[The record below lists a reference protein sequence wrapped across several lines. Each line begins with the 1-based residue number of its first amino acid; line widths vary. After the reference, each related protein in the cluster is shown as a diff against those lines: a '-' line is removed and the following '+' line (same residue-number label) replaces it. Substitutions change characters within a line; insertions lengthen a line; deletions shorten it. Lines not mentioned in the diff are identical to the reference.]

1 MDVCSDF
8 VSPIEQHWNEASA
21 LRDSRT
27 RQLLAQTVSPYYGF
41 DSGTASNVLLRRH
54 RNRVNAERLSSRN
67 SSRPSSDF
75 FESSRS
81 RSRSRNDS
89 SSISNDVFIA
99 GSRDENRGASGTP
112 VCVAPPDI
120 LPIYE
125 QKQLFAA
132 AAINSRTTSSSRPT
146 NISPSL
152 HPSTSNNLTLTN
164 RQRNPNLHE
173 LTRLKATNA
182 QRTTVS
188 TNISYNVNQV
198 SGGDLTAGTSA
209 SSINSLLST
218 AEKSPGFTRR
228 DSDKPVRRI
237 ECKPNQA
244 EFSGLKSR
252 GLKPIVH
259 RTTPIVARKN
269 VPFDGRV
276 NQQKISLRSHLSN
289 TASSGQRSSPREILE
304 QRVTSSGYNFR
315 AVVGAKPYPVIFD
328 SDTASTISDEFFVP
342 FKIGNV
348 FAQQNRPQTT
358 TKRFIRSQDVV
369 IGALSNECSLEFRIP
384 KFYSK
389 EIADWSI
396 SASYQ
401 QNRKCCEFTRKT
413 RNVGR
418 VINFAS
424 ERILEGVKHEDLDS
438 ILISP
443 RKLYANII
451 AGEQASDLK
460 SRISFSCVKQEQLN
474 VREPR
479 RIKETNLDFSSETKD
494 DVVPPE
500 LSSGDIFVSDQ
511 DIKDNKIR
519 CQLAKIVSSS
529 EEGVNRS
536 DSDDVLFNCKDQDF
550 NGVLVMQLFNLI
562 GRLTEEMKQLETDC
576 VEMRAE
582 LTELKL
588 KSNQASPVCQR
599 CVSAKIE
606 ANIDSQTIDHQ
617 SSEQNRAKG
626 RPSGDHC
633 SVPYIPLDIMREVQI
648 PIALTR
654 TVKEKRKKTIREKVF
669 GLGRVTRSKRS
680 GSLSLYNKSR
690 SSFDGDECNDFSI
703 GLRPS
708 QAETA
713 EPIYDIPPFE
723 HDEGFKTEFAKQLR
737 SRDLNARSSVEGR
750 LERDDQIGLK
760 REEIKRIQSEG
771 RRLWQECS
779 RLREGR
785 FDGKS
790 GQFEGG
796 VNATKSS
803 QEKSDCMLER
813 ETMSGLSQQGME
825 FESSK
830 KNFLDWSKRMEK
842 SEALLLDDDVDGPP
856 PPPPVRFLTPPPR
869 RATKPPGNLNVQS
882 TEVGSRDAYDN
893 WMEFKSTK
901 APRLSPESGLDLKV
915 RFDSNIREKTY
926 FKDEKPKLS
935 ANKPGSKLKLRM
947 HKRLRYAASSLA
959 NKVKRSSRGTR
970 LLSTESGEYE
980 DLDFLD
986 EKVSRLAEQSN
997 QLCRNLTFEAQS
1009 GLRFQTSADLQ
1020 EDLDVPLRSAA
1031 DDDPVRS
1038 YGTGTKSTENG
1049 SPTNALYIDLSKY
1062 GVAPEN
1068 EAEVEMELLE
1078 GEQTEDD
1085 ELEEEGKEN
1094 IPFQEITDH
1103 KKGTTKLV

>member
-1 MDVCSDF
+1 M
-8 VSPIEQHWNEASA
+8 
-21 LRDSRT
+21 
-27 RQLLAQTVSPYYGF
+27 AQTVSPYYGF

-443 RKLYANII
+443 RKLYANV
-451 AGEQASDLK
+451 
-460 SRISFSCVKQEQLN
+460 SFTSVSL
-474 VREPR
+474 
-479 RIKETNLDFSSETKD
+479 IK
-494 DVVPPE
+494 
-500 LSSGDIFVSDQ
+500 
-511 DIKDNKIR
+511 
-519 CQLAKIVSSS
+519 
-529 EEGVNRS
+529 
-536 DSDDVLFNCKDQDF
+536 
-550 NGVLVMQLFNLI
+550 
-562 GRLTEEMKQLETDC
+562 
-576 VEMRAE
+576 
-582 LTELKL
+582 
-588 KSNQASPVCQR
+588 
-599 CVSAKIE
+599 
-606 ANIDSQTIDHQ
+606 
-617 SSEQNRAKG
+617 
-626 RPSGDHC
+626 
-633 SVPYIPLDIMREVQI
+633 
-648 PIALTR
+648 
-654 TVKEKRKKTIREKVF
+654 
-669 GLGRVTRSKRS
+669 
-680 GSLSLYNKSR
+680 
-690 SSFDGDECNDFSI
+690 
-703 GLRPS
+703 
-708 QAETA
+708 
-713 EPIYDIPPFE
+713 
-723 HDEGFKTEFAKQLR
+723 
-737 SRDLNARSSVEGR
+737 
-750 LERDDQIGLK
+750 
-760 REEIKRIQSEG
+760 
-771 RRLWQECS
+771 
-779 RLREGR
+779 
-785 FDGKS
+785 
-790 GQFEGG
+790 
-796 VNATKSS
+796 
-803 QEKSDCMLER
+803 
-813 ETMSGLSQQGME
+813 
-825 FESSK
+825 
-830 KNFLDWSKRMEK
+830 
-842 SEALLLDDDVDGPP
+842 
-856 PPPPVRFLTPPPR
+856 
-869 RATKPPGNLNVQS
+869 
-882 TEVGSRDAYDN
+882 
-893 WMEFKSTK
+893 
-901 APRLSPESGLDLKV
+901 
-915 RFDSNIREKTY
+915 
-926 FKDEKPKLS
+926 
-935 ANKPGSKLKLRM
+935 
-947 HKRLRYAASSLA
+947 
-959 NKVKRSSRGTR
+959 
-970 LLSTESGEYE
+970 
-980 DLDFLD
+980 
-986 EKVSRLAEQSN
+986 
-997 QLCRNLTFEAQS
+997 
-1009 GLRFQTSADLQ
+1009 
-1020 EDLDVPLRSAA
+1020 
-1031 DDDPVRS
+1031 
-1038 YGTGTKSTENG
+1038 
-1049 SPTNALYIDLSKY
+1049 
-1062 GVAPEN
+1062 
-1068 EAEVEMELLE
+1068 
-1078 GEQTEDD
+1078 
-1085 ELEEEGKEN
+1085 
-1094 IPFQEITDH
+1094 
-1103 KKGTTKLV
+1103 